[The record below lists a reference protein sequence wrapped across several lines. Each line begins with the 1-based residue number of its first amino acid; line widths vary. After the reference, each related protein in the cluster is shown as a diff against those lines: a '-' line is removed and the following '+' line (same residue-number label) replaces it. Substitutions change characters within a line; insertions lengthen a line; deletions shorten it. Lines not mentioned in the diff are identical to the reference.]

1 MLVYVGSLALLKK
14 HNFLYPPL
22 LLHCFLRTLCRERI
36 RCFVGLVQAT
46 VGPEQEALLQASCQ
60 GLPTETSTA
69 EHVNVQSVAG
79 DIIANSTERS
89 LPSTTAAVV
98 QWVWR
103 NYQCKEQA
111 ARAMAERDLRAQLPP
126 SRWSSTQT
134 AAQQQEQERGAA
146 EGESADVRADAGD
159 QAAAIAAQNTAAAAD
174 KPGTAA
180 VDEQAVISVTASGD
194 VLPAGPAETIHSGQS
209 SVLPDSEPLR
219 GQPTPSTTSLPPAA
233 LGAFTAELCDGA
245 LDVLCSTRIIE
256 QLLMQVESAQ
266 RLQAVQAAPKPQAA
280 PASDEQ
286 QQSAIAAS
294 PSQPYGVA
302 VASAKTS
309 SQHQATARSSA
320 ASPPASTIPSS
331 NASAS
336 LSPSN
341 YSLSALTAAC
351 STVDGFGVLSCGQ
364 GLRDVYLQ
372 QYVPDQEDRG
382 KVFTR

>member
-1 MLVYVGSLALLKK
+1 M
-14 HNFLYPPL
+14 
-22 LLHCFLRTLCRERI
+22 
-36 RCFVGLVQAT
+36 GLVQST

-60 GLPTETSTA
+60 GLPTETATA
-69 EHVNVQSVAG
+69 EHVNVPSVAG
-79 DIIANSTERS
+79 DIMAHSAERS
-89 LPSTTAAVV
+89 LPSTAAAVV

-111 ARAMAERDLRAQLPP
+111 ARAVAERELRAQLPP
-126 SRWSSTQT
+126 SRWPSTQT
-134 AAQQQEQERGAA
+134 AAQQQGQEPGAVEA
-146 EGESADVRADAGD
+146 ESADVRADAMATAASVDVRAGD
-159 QAAAIAAQNTAAAAD
+159 QAAASAAQNTAAAANE
-174 KPGTAA
+174 PGAAA
-180 VDEQAVISVTASGD
+180 VEQAVISVTASGD
-194 VLPAGPAETIHSGQS
+194 VLPAGPAETIQSGQL
-209 SVLPDSEPLR
+209 SVLPASESLH
-219 GQPTPSTTSLPPAA
+219 GLPTPPSTTSLPPAA

-286 QQSAIAAS
+286 QQSAIAAGQ
-294 PSQPYGVA
+294 SQPSGVS
-302 VASAKTS
+302 VASAETS
-309 SQHQATARSSA
+309 SQHQATASSSTRSST
-320 ASPPASTIPSS
+320 ASPPASTIPLS
-331 NASAS
+331 NAAAS

-341 YSLSALTAAC
+341 HSLSALTAAC

-382 KVFTR
+382 KVFTRCAWGRVWMLQGAA